1 MIGIIKGDLRYYY
14 LYKLMDKAIISNKIS
29 DFYNLDVLF
38 LPFGGIDNK
47 YIIKNTNIDLR
58 DLLKINSINTIF
70 VGNANKELEL
80 LCKENNIRLYEFLK
94 DDEFIRR
101 NAKLTAKGLLY
112 LIHEGDSEIYSKKIL
127 ITGYGNIG
135 FYLAKLLTFYK
146 ANFKIYSSNDMERKY
161 SKLEGYD
168 TIDNINENF
177 DIIINTIPAWIKV
190 NYDYLKKTKIYDLA
204 SMPYGFDS
212 IKLNDNKIEYRI
224 MSSIP
229 LKYAAKDAANII
241 FIFFENVF
249 NTWGSC
255 INMIKYKKVFDI
267 DSFGILRLEV

>member
-1 MIGIIKGDLRYYY
+1 
-14 LYKLMDKAIISNKIS
+14 
-29 DFYNLDVLF
+29 
-38 LPFGGIDNK
+38 
-47 YIIKNTNIDLR
+47 
-58 DLLKINSINTIF
+58 
-70 VGNANKELEL
+70 
-80 LCKENNIRLYEFLK
+80 
-94 DDEFIRR
+94 
-101 NAKLTAKGLLY
+101 
-112 LIHEGDSEIYSKKIL
+112 
-127 ITGYGNIG
+127 
-135 FYLAKLLTFYK
+135 
-146 ANFKIYSSNDMERKY
+146 MERKY

-241 FIFFENVF
+241 FNFFENVF
-249 NTWGSC
+249 NT
-255 INMIKYKKVFDI
+255 
-267 DSFGILRLEV
+267 